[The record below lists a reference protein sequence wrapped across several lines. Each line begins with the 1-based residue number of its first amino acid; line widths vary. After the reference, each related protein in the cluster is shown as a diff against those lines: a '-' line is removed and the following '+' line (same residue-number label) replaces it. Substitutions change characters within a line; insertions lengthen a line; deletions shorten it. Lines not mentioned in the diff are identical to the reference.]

1 MSLRIL
7 VSGAGSGF
15 GYLAVKSLA
24 REGHSVYAGLRQVS
38 GRNAPVAQELG
49 EWGRT
54 QKGSVKVMEL
64 DVTEHSSVVETIRLI
79 LDTEGGIDVVV
90 NNAGVLGVGVNEA
103 FSVDNLK
110 SIFETNVFGPFR
122 VIKAV
127 LPQMRRQ
134 RSGLLIQISSILGR
148 TLFPFSGIYCASK
161 FAVEALAESFCY
173 ELAPLGIESVIIEP
187 GPFPTEQANK
197 ALPPDHAEVI
207 SEYESLPEA
216 LQRFSEWFENF
227 FQAPDS
233 PNPQAVA
240 DAVKQLID
248 MPAGKRPLRTVV
260 DPMNGK
266 IEMLNQTSQAAQ
278 SHLFKILGME
288 GFYK

>member
-1 MSLRIL
+1 MSQRIL
-7 VSGAGSGF
+7 VTGAGSGF
-15 GYLAVKSLA
+15 GYLTVKSLA
-24 REGHSVYAGLRQVS
+24 REGHSVYAGLRQIS
-38 GRNAPVAQELG
+38 GRNAGAAQALAA
-49 EWGRT
+49 WGRT
-54 QKGSVKVMEL
+54 QRGFVKVLEL
-64 DVTEHSSVVETIRLI
+64 DVTEHSSVVGAVTEII
-79 LDTEGGIDVVV
+79 DTEGGIDVVV

-110 SIFETNVFGPFR
+110 TIFETNVFGPFR

-148 TLFPFSGIYCASK
+148 ALFPFSGIYCASK
-161 FAVEALAESFCY
+161 FAVEALAESFY
-173 ELAPLGIESVIIEP
+173 YDLGPLGIESVIIEP

-207 SEYESLPEA
+207 SEYESLRDA
-216 LQRFSEWFENF
+216 LQRFSGWFENF

-240 DAVKQLID
+240 DVVKQLID

-260 DPMNGK
+260 DPMRGK
-266 IEMLNQTSQAAQ
+266 IDTLNQTAQAVQ
-278 SHLFKILGME
+278 SHLFKTLRME
-288 GFYK
+288 KFK